1 MQLLADIIKKMSD
14 KNMISIDDLYKLS
27 EKEVVK
33 KIEQCNDE
41 NISNCFNIWKNT
53 TEINTNETLPINKYF
68 VNIEKTKVRYINP
81 LVRNN
86 NAYERI
92 YNISESAKEDIEK
105 ALNYKTAKYSYL
117 DFQFK

>member
-1 MQLLADIIKKMSD
+1 M
-14 KNMISIDDLYKLS
+14 
-27 EKEVVK
+27 
-33 KIEQCNDE
+33 
-41 NISNCFNIWKNT
+41 
-53 TEINTNETLPINKYF
+53 
-68 VNIEKTKVRYINP
+68 NIEKTKVRYINP